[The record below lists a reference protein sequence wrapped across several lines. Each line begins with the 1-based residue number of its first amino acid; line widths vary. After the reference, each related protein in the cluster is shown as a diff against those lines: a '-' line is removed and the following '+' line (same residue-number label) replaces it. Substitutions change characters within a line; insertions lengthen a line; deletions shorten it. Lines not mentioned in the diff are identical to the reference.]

1 MEKEKEKRL
10 QNIKLFEDFASDS
23 DALEKIFQIGS
34 ISNTKKGERIIEE
47 GKVGDVLYVLLSG
60 SVRIQKTTLQ
70 NQPYTVAYFREDDN
84 VYFGEL
90 ALIDNDKR
98 SATVVAE
105 SDCSFF
111 CLNRKDFLQFCEK
124 NPYLGY
130 KITMQI
136 ARKISA
142 SLRKMNRDVITLFE
156 ALVSEV
162 EGQDIAL

>member
-1 MEKEKEKRL
+1 MEKEKEERL

-47 GKVGDVLYVLLSG
+47 GEVGDVLYVLLSG

>member
-1 MEKEKEKRL
+1 MEKQNEERL
-10 QNIKLFEDFASDS
+10 RKIKLFEDFSSDS
-23 DALEKIFQIGS
+23 TALEKVYQIGS
-34 ISNTKKGERIIEE
+34 ISRTKKGEHIIEE
-47 GKVGDVLYVLLSG
+47 GEVGDVLFILLSG

-70 NQPYTVAYFREDDN
+70 NQPYTVAVFREENN

-105 SDCSFF
+105 SDCVFF
-111 CLNRKDFLQFCEK
+111 CLTRKDFVDFCEK
-124 NPYLGY
+124 NPYMGY
-130 KITMQI
+130 KITMRI

-142 SLRKMNRDVITLFE
+142 SLRKMNKDVITLFE

-162 EGQDIAL
+162 EGRELSI

>member
-1 MEKEKEKRL
+1 MEKEKEERL
-10 QNIKLFEDFASDS
+10 QNIKLFQDFASDS
-23 DALEKIFQIGS
+23 AALEKIFQIGS

-47 GKVGDVLYVLLSG
+47 GEVGDVLYVLLSG

-111 CLNRKDFLQFCEK
+111 CLKRKDFLQFCEK

>member
-1 MEKEKEKRL
+1 MEEQWKERIQK
-10 QNIKLFEDFASDS
+10 IKLFEDFASDP
-23 DALEKIFQIGS
+23 DALEKILEIGS
-34 ISNTKKGERIIEE
+34 ISNTKKGEKIIEE
-47 GKVGDVLYVLLSG
+47 GEVGDLLYILLSG

-70 NQPYTVAYFREDDN
+70 NKPYTVAYVREEDN

-105 SDCSFF
+105 SDCTFF
-111 CLNRKDFLQFCEK
+111 CINRKHFLQFCEK

-142 SLRKMNRDVITLFE
+142 SLRKMNQDVITLFE

-162 EGQDIAL
+162 EGQEIEF

>member
-1 MEKEKEKRL
+1 MEAKHEERFRK
-10 QNIKLFEDFASDS
+10 IKLFEDFAADTE
-23 DALEKIFQIGS
+23 ALEKLFHIGS
-34 ISNTKKGERIIEE
+34 IQEVKKGAHIIEE
-47 GKVGDVLYVLLSG
+47 GDVGDNLYILLSG

-70 NQPYTVAYFREDDN
+70 SQPYTVVIMREDDN

-105 SDCSFF
+105 SDCFLFNLS
-111 CLNRKDFLQFCEK
+111 RHDFLKFCED
-124 NPYLGY
+124 NPYMGY

-142 SLRKMNRDVITLFE
+142 SLRKMNSDVITLFE

-162 EGQDIAL
+162 EGNQLSL